1 MQSIIFDFSGSTFEF
16 EFRSEKEEPT
26 ISIESHARQL
36 AKPLWRQSSAITCH
50 ACDDRIII
58 TRQRGDISLTIQI
71 HLHYQTNPDLQ
82 SDKSVLYPFDA
93 TKHPGIMCYSWCNV
107 LIIITTGQTSSR
119 KCFTIALC
127 GYPIGKMEIR
137 DSSQTSTTAPIFL
150 LSNYFRQK
158 YLEIASCAVSLLND
172 IWVRVDHSLLQ
183 QLNLQKVNCSSSSLQ
198 AGCE

>member
-1 MQSIIFDFSGSTFEF
+1 MSSFPRRSLHSPFCHLEISAEASKKKIMEFSVTYGMQLLMVALFLVIPITLLLC
-16 EFRSEKEEPT
+16 
-26 ISIESHARQL
+26 L
-36 AKPLWRQSSAITCH
+36 AT
-50 ACDDRIII
+50 
-58 TRQRGDISLTIQI
+58 
-71 HLHYQTNPDLQ
+71 
-82 SDKSVLYPFDA
+82 
-93 TKHPGIMCYSWCNV
+93 
-107 LIIITTGQTSSR
+107 
-119 KCFTIALC
+119 ALC
-127 GYPIGKMEIR
+127 GYPIVKIEIR